1 MFSDTYARVKTNS
14 EIEYHFQHMQ
24 RCYAYAHVLFPVPPP
39 LSLPILLPWLVF
51 RVYVWGGIKGCGRCM
66 GKCYEAGYAMA
77 ISTPRENSFNRM
89 PEPPSPEREANRKAV
104 DSLARLHMEQY
115 NERKASTEHQTVEQ
129 QMKDVEKELRGVSE
143 KLLQEK
149 RGGRGSTH
157 AARLSHETA
166 APASGSARPSLPPG
180 GAPAESPDLKQLR
193 TSLST
198 VQNKIDHM
206 QVKLEALDP
215 TAMDRKLSAI
225 EKQFGAL
232 DRLAEQV
239 SKLTELVSAPASCAT
254 ALGAGSA
261 PPTLRST
268 AEDPAPI
275 EFAEPNEPLSA
286 PATSRSS
293 SLPRGGTVAMRCAP
307 RAMCCALLRLLIRVA
322 TAQAIDVRQRAV
334 ALWQT
339 MTWNRAGRLRS

>member
-66 GKCYEAGYAMA
+66 GKCY
-77 ISTPRENSFNRM
+77 RK
-89 PEPPSPEREANRKAV
+89 PEPPSPEREASRKAV

-115 NERKASTEHQTVEQ
+115 NERKASAEHQTVEQ

-215 TAMDRKLSAI
+215 SAMDRKLSAI

-232 DRLAEQV
+232 DQLAEQV

-334 ALWQT
+334 AHWQT